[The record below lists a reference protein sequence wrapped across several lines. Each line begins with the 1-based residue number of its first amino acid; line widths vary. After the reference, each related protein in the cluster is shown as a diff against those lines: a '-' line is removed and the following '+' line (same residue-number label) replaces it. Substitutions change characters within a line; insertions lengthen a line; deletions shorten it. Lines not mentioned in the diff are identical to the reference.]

1 MKLNTSTRRVLAV
14 IITATAVLIAGD
26 QSALARHQRHHSH
39 HHAHHTRAVHHTRAT
54 RVKAHRRSAQRHAA
68 QAALVEQFD
77 NNGRR
82 IFAPEYAPSHSARVS
97 QARETRVVESGI
109 TYIPNPPGTW
119 RVAVSCAHRLA
130 AYWGLGHGLD
140 AVATWP
146 RRFALVSAPAVGVAA
161 VRNDRHH
168 IMGIIGGG
176 PGAWVVADFNSG
188 GHLNREYTVSS
199 FPGFFFVDPSQH
211 IDRRQRVASQ

>member
-1 MKLNTSTRRVLAV
+1 MKLSTSTRRVLAV
-14 IITATAVLIAGD
+14 IITATAVLIAGN
-26 QSALARHQRHHSH
+26 QTAFARHQRHHSH
-39 HHAHHTRAVHHTRAT
+39 HHAHHTSTAH
-54 RVKAHRRSAQRHAA
+54 VKAHRRVAERRAVQT
-68 QAALVEQFD
+68 ALVEQFD

-82 IFAPEYAPSHSARVS
+82 IFSPEYAPSHSARVS

-119 RVAVSCAHRLA
+119 RVELSCAHRLA
-130 AYWGLGHGLD
+130 AYWGLGRGLD
-140 AVATWP
+140 LVATWP
-146 RRFALVSAPAVGVAA
+146 RRFARVSAPAVGVAA

-168 IMGIIGGG
+168 IMGIVGGG